1 MTTAVFPDF
10 GAVGG
15 AADLREVIGAL
26 LMVAL
31 IAAVLMLIVC
41 AVVWSLAASN
51 GAFQAASRARI
62 GVWVSVGTAAAAGA
76 GVTWL
81 NFLLDL
87 GSSI

>member
-1 MTTAVFPDF
+1 MSTAVFPDF

-15 AADLREVIGAL
+15 AAELRELIGAL

-31 IAAVLMLIVC
+31 IAAVLTLVVC
-41 AVVWSLAASN
+41 AVAWSLAASN
-51 GAFQAASRARI
+51 GAYQAASRARL

>member
-1 MTTAVFPDF
+1 MNSAVFPNF

-15 AADLREVIGAL
+15 AGELRELIGAL
-26 LMVAL
+26 LMVTL

-41 AVVWSLAASN
+41 AVAWSLASSN
-51 GAFQAASRARI
+51 GQYQSASRARI
-62 GVWVSVGTAAAAGA
+62 GVWVSIGTAAVA
-76 GVTWL
+76 GVGVAWL